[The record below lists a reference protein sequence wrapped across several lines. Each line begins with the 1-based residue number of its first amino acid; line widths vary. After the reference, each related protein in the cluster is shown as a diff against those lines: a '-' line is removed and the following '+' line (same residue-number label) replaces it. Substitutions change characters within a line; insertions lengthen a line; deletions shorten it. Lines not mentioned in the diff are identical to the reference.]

1 MKAAP
6 EDPWAWEAG
15 VVVDAAFGRYL
26 REAADYAGGSGRSRG
41 LAAAGR
47 RPKSSSPMRRM
58 TIRSSSTA
66 TSTGRCPAQC
76 SA

>member
-1 MKAAP
+1 M
-6 EDPWAWEAG
+6 
-15 VVVDAAFGRYL
+15 VVDAAFARYL
-26 REAADYAGGSGRSRG
+26 REAADYAGGRREVGR
-41 LAAAGR
+41 GR
-47 RPKSSSPMRRM
+47 LVVLVATRRI